1 VATVQGIE
9 RCSVSPWSDS
19 SFANHA
25 PRHDPS
31 LPRPWELPPGF
42 EFPRPINVTFI
53 PAKVFDNPAL
63 LRVNPDYPTTRSPSA
78 LCWWT
83 AYKDDSQMPAARV
96 RCDLIGGLAG
106 FRQLRRYGQGR
117 GDRSRR
123 KPRSAASS
131 AAARST

>member
-1 VATVQGIE
+1 MAVGMNPMDLNRGIDRVVE
-9 RCSVSPWSDS
+9 AVVKEIESARKRC
-19 SFANHA
+19 
-25 PRHDPS
+25 R
-31 LPRPWELPPGF
+31 
-42 EFPRPINVTFI
+42 
-53 PAKVFDNPAL
+53 
-63 LRVNPDYPTTRSPSA
+63 PTTRSPSA

-131 AAARST
+131 AAARRPTSEAGLS

>member
-1 VATVQGIE
+1 MDLKRGIDRVVETVAKEIE
-9 RCSVSPWSDS
+9 KRSKKAST
-19 SFANHA
+19 
-25 PRHDPS
+25 HD
-31 LPRPWELPPGF
+31 E
-42 EFPRPINVTFI
+42 I
-53 PAKVFDNPAL
+53 
-63 LRVNPDYPTTRSPSA
+63 PSA